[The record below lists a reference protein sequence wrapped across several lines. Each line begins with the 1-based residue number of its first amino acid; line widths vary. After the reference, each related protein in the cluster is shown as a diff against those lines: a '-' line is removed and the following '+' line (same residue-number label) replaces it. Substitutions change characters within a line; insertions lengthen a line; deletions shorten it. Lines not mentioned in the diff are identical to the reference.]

1 MNGHGKAHV
10 IKVIKPASAPYSVCI
25 NAAKPAIV
33 ITAHNVSITTV
44 NISNSFLIISLI
56 LNFKLSNI
64 TLYLVNI
71 KAFCKHI

>member
-1 MNGHGKAHV
+1 MNGHGRPQL
-10 IKVIKPASAPYSVCI
+10 IKVIKPANAPYSVCI
-25 NAAKPAIV
+25 NAANPAIV
-33 ITAHNVSITTV
+33 NTAHSVNITTV